1 MYQTNIIIVL
11 SCAYK
16 CTQGFV
22 LLIYVYTHMHA
33 YSHMGIC
40 SYLPMYILN
49 HMYACTH
56 TYTHMCTCEHKLTHA
71 CTHVCVHTY
80 THPLLIHNAGYN
92 TVQSCFHDGRTDHA

>member
-1 MYQTNIIIVL
+1 
-11 SCAYK
+11 
-16 CTQGFV
+16 
-22 LLIYVYTHMHA
+22 MHA

-49 HMYACTH
+49 HMYACAH
-56 TYTHMCTCEHKLTHA
+56 VHICIHICACTYVYVQACIYTCEHKLTHA